1 MPDAEVT
8 VAVLGNKIDNLTTQV
23 EGFTS
28 GVAANTKASNER
40 LRFLETEQAVQR
52 TEIDSA
58 VEKVEKLDKKV
69 TNINLVSKII
79 GGIASGLAVLAAA
92 IGISK

>member
-23 EGFTS
+23 EVLTS

-40 LRFLETEQAVQR
+40 LRYLEKEQAVQR
-52 TEIDSA
+52 TEINSGAGEIKTLRIQSNWKNFAAGMVGVVSSA
-58 VEKVEKLDKKV
+58 IAAV
-69 TNINLVSKII
+69 I
-79 GGIASGLAVLAAA
+79 GSRQ
-92 IGISK
+92 